1 MRIVSIAG
9 ALVTYTLAAAPSAAA
24 PLTDGELRAAL
35 AELEVLKERQAET
48 DARIRAIESK
58 LLGIAP
64 TGEPNEGADVGE
76 YGEAA
81 IVLIPSTPAL
91 TVSSRASAA
100 GLNLTGDMLFR
111 FEGNY
116 TDSGLSPDRK
126 RAVMRARLG
135 ATQSV
140 NEKLTVGGLLETGDP
155 DDPNSGYLTLS
166 RYL

>member
-76 YGEAA
+76 CA
-81 IVLIPSTPAL
+81 LI
-91 TVSSRASAA
+91 RAQP
-100 GLNLTGDMLFR
+100 R
-111 FEGNY
+111 Q
-116 TDSGLSPDRK
+116 R
-126 RAVMRARLG
+126 
-135 ATQSV
+135 V
-140 NEKLTVGGLLETGDP
+140 NEALIATHVDPVAGGGPAITPSRRLSLGPSHDQRLAVGRPG
-155 DDPNSGYLTLS
+155 
-166 RYL
+166 